1 MTGLYIIII
10 LEIILIIT
18 QIRVII
24 FFEGY
29 KITRFVNFIREM
41 FEKPEEMTQA
51 EYDELKANNWIKKW
65 IKKCLTKVK
74 HFDIIKVEKGKRGK
88 QNERLQSN

>member
-10 LEIILIIT
+10 LEIILIIA

-29 KITRFVNFIREM
+29 RIERFVNSIKEM

-51 EYDELKANNWIKKW
+51 EYDELKANNWIKK
-65 IKKCLTKVK
+65 
-74 HFDIIKVEKGKRGK
+74 
-88 QNERLQSN
+88 

>member
-24 FFEGY
+24 FFDSYRIE
-29 KITRFVNFIREM
+29 RFVNSIKEI

-51 EYDELKANNWIKKW
+51 EYDEL
-65 IKKCLTKVK
+65 
-74 HFDIIKVEKGKRGK
+74 
-88 QNERLQSN
+88 

>member
-10 LEIILIIT
+10 LEIIVIIM

-29 KITRFVNFIREM
+29 KIERFINFIREM

-51 EYDELKANNWIKKW
+51 EYDELKANNWIKK
-65 IKKCLTKVK
+65 
-74 HFDIIKVEKGKRGK
+74 
-88 QNERLQSN
+88 